1 MAAGSYDYVIVG
13 AGYALR
19 RYVGR
24 PMAPWPARS
33 MTPAWRGTSANTP
46 RRPTTRRGPVAWA
59 PAMAPSSTV
68 NYGCTAWT
76 ACGWWT
82 PR

>member
-24 PMAPWPARS
+24 PMAPWP
-33 MTPAWRGTSANTP
+33 G
-46 RRPTTRRGPVAWA
+46 A